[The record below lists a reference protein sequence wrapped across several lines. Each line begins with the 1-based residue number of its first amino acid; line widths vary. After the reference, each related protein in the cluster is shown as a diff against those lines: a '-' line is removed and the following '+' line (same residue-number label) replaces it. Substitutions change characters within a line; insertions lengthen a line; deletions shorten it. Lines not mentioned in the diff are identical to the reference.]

1 MIWTSVLMF
10 LICAVA
16 GVSTQ
21 ELTLSELLF
30 RANESVIDYEQR
42 FSNAVAEENYTQ
54 RIIRAD
60 GSIAGER
67 QLRSDILLILLPGAD
82 SWLGFRDVFEV
93 NGRPVR
99 DRDLRLQAL
108 FLDEVRLAVD
118 QALEISQESAR
129 YNIGQVKRTVNLPTI
144 ALSFLHPLNQHR
156 FAFEKIGELSIDNRQ
171 TWAIRYHERVQP
183 TVVQTQSGDL
193 FAHGTLWL
201 DIQNGK
207 ALRTHLVLGDAM
219 SDVRTTIK
227 VNYWHN
233 EDIGT
238 LVPAVMDE
246 LYENPKDASA
256 TRIEATAVY
265 SNFRKFDVST
275 DVSVIEKREPW

>member
-1 MIWTSVLMF
+1 MRLLRKIIHSGLF
-10 LICAVA
+10 A
-16 GVSTQ
+16 
-21 ELTLSELLF
+21 LTDRLP
-30 RANESVIDYEQR
+30 
-42 FSNAVAEENYTQ
+42 ENVNYVRTYCSFYCP
-54 RIIRAD
+54 
-60 GSIAGER
+60 G
-67 QLRSDILLILLPGAD
+67 LILGWA
-82 SWLGFRDVFEV
+82 SETY
-93 NGRPVR
+93 
-99 DRDLRLQAL
+99 LRLTAG
-108 FLDEVRLAVD
+108 
-118 QALEISQESAR
+118 LEISQESAR

-201 DIQNGK
+201 DVQNGK

-233 EDIGT
+233 EGIGT

-275 DVSVIEKREPW
+275 DVSVIEE

>member
-1 MIWTSVLMF
+1 
-10 LICAVA
+10 
-16 GVSTQ
+16 
-21 ELTLSELLF
+21 LTLSELLF

-156 FAFEKIGELSIDNRQ
+156 FAFEKIGELSVDNRQ

-275 DVSVIEKREPW
+275 DISVIEKREPW

>member
-1 MIWTSVLMF
+1 MIWTSVLIF

-16 GVSTQ
+16 GVGTQ

-54 RIIRAD
+54 RIIRTD
-60 GSIAGER
+60 GSIVGER

-108 FLDEVRLAVD
+108 FVDEVRLAVD

-156 FAFEKIGELSIDNRQ
+156 FAFEKIGELSIDNRH

-193 FAHGTLWL
+193 FARGTLWL
-201 DIQNGK
+201 DVQNGK

-246 LYENPKDASA
+246 LYENPKDANA
-256 TRIEATAVY
+256 TRIKATAVY

-275 DVSVIEKREPW
+275 DVSVIEE

>member
-1 MIWTSVLMF
+1 MIWTSVLIF

-16 GVSTQ
+16 GVGTQ

-54 RIIRAD
+54 WIIRAD

-129 YNIGQVKRTVNLPTI
+129 YNIGQ
-144 ALSFLHPLNQHR
+144 
-156 FAFEKIGELSIDNRQ
+156 
-171 TWAIRYHERVQP
+171 
-183 TVVQTQSGDL
+183 TQSGDL

-201 DIQNGK
+201 DVQNGK

-256 TRIEATAVY
+256 NRIEATAVY

-275 DVSVIEKREPW
+275 DVSVIQE